1 MDDIRFEV
9 VGTFLTK
16 IDADLAQG
24 ALEAAGIAATVAADD
39 AGGIR
44 PSLWMSG
51 VRVLVSA
58 ADAAQAR
65 AILRAAENNP

>member
-1 MDDIRFEV
+1 MDDTRLEV

-39 AGGIR
+39 AGGVR

-51 VRVLVSA
+51 VRVLVPA
-58 ADAAQAR
+58 ADAALAR
-65 AILRAAENNP
+65 AILQAAEDAP